1 MSTISENLQIIKDS
15 IDAIK
20 QAIINKGGEITG
32 DITTWANTIKTI
44 QTGGSGGAG
53 SVFKITNKLN
63 GHLFGGPTYSG
74 QSANNF
80 LDILHTYT
88 FSGGTL
94 GSNTIIANYNPNY
107 TNVELFPN
115 GNIHSYG
122 GVATNEKISG
132 IKAYAYSSLCGNFS
146 LYTDDIGQITLVSS
160 NTSPSSITCPVIYS
174 IRY

>member
-1 MSTISENLQIIKDS
+1 
-15 IDAIK
+15 
-20 QAIINKGGEITG
+20 
-32 DITTWANTIKTI
+32 
-44 QTGGSGGAG
+44 
-53 SVFKITNKLN
+53 LN

-107 TNVELFPN
+107 TNVEVFPN
-115 GNIHSYG
+115 ANIHSYG

-132 IKAYAYSSLCGNFS
+132 IKANAFASLCGNFS

-160 NTSPSSITCPVIYS
+160 NTSPSSITCPVIYIAFDTNGNYDIDFFS
-174 IRY
+174 VQTGMSCFIKDTPITLCDNTTKLIQDVTYNDELLI